1 MGRMFIP
8 VIDGEGQE
16 AEVELT
22 VRRDS
27 VECVSDGLSRA
38 VFDRETL
45 RTWLGDPAG
54 RIESDDVTFSRL
66 TRGGIG
72 VAVAVTVPC
81 RAVPEHV
88 FLAMRERI

>member
-1 MGRMFIP
+1 MGRLLIP
-8 VIDGEGQE
+8 VLDDEGLE

-27 VECVSDGLSRA
+27 VECVSRGLSRA

-45 RTWLGDPAG
+45 RTWLGDPTG

-66 TRGGIG
+66 ARGIG
-72 VAVAVTVPC
+72 VAVAGAVPC
-81 RAVPEHV
+81 RAVPEQV